1 MNFTPTN
8 QARIDIWFFL
18 LRTLA
23 RRAGSIAI
31 LFWGGWLALAAFES
45 NLGSNLVVSVL
56 FSLSLP
62 LLVGLLTWNSRS
74 FAWVIQQRFLAIAMM
89 GFNDG
94 LYGTVA
100 VFIDNSRRHGGNGQ
114 PQIHAREPL
123 NDTVCLR

>member
-89 GFNDG
+89 GFAVMLLFSLITAVG
-94 LYGTVA
+94 MVA
-100 VFIDNSRRHGGNGQ
+100 MASLKSMLGS
-114 PQIHAREPL
+114 L
-123 NDTVCLR
+123 